1 MLRINQL
8 AKELGIA
15 NQEVI
20 EAAEKRLG
28 LQGKSH
34 SSNLTDDQA
43 DQIRRTFQGKQKG
56 APEAPPLA
64 VHKPSAAVKVVK
76 GGGAP
81 APSHGSD
88 SVEHGESS
96 AQPEAPKP
104 APAVLVKPAV
114 LIKKAEPAPEAP
126 SAPST
131 PETVK
136 PAAPAA
142 TTPEPATVASQ
153 PEGQAAATTPGA
165 AISQP
170 AVPEAAPAATQET
183 FSRLKVST
191 TPAAAAPRDEKPA
204 RYIQL
209 PPPRLTG
216 PGVARPAS
224 QPQPGVPSTPSGPRP
239 EVGARPIVQRP
250 GQAPAPSQVQRSGMP
265 QKEKAVLQMATNT
278 SRGEVRHDVPAPSS
292 PSRRPYIPPAITQL
306 RPDQGFTR
314 IKTSDT
320 PAPAPR
326 TQEPARYIQLPQSRP
341 ASTGGMS
348 RPGGPGARPS
358 GPGGPSRGPGGP
370 SRPGMGGARPGGP
383 GRPGMGGGRPG
394 GPGRGPTITNT
405 GPIDPNSQKGP
416 GRISQGGGKK
426 KKGGFVRTKEEEL
439 DLKLRQP
446 RSRAQQ
452 IATEYIEEEVGIVM
466 LSEGVTVKELAEKC
480 SRPAKDVVAKLLHRG
495 IFATINQPL
504 DTEMAKEIAREFGYL
519 ADIVSFE
526 EDVQISADEAAEVV
540 GEKLP
545 RSPVVTIMGHVDHG
559 KTSLLDAI
567 RKTKVAAGEIGGI
580 TQQVGAYHVDVKD
593 PNTGEMRQVVFLDT
607 PGHEAFT
614 KMRARCAKVTDIAIL
629 VVAADDGVMPQTVE
643 SINHA
648 KAADVPLVIAIN
660 KIDKPGAN
668 PDKVQQ
674 GLLQHGVQTEAYG
687 GDVPAVQVSAKTKQG
702 LDELLETLLL
712 VADLKELKA
721 VYDCPAA
728 GSIIEGRLDRGRG
741 PVATVL
747 VQQGALKA
755 GDIFVAGAT
764 MGRVRAMFNDLGQK
778 VTAVGPSSA
787 VQILGFEEVPSAGDN
802 FQVVEDEA
810 KARTIVSFRQEKA
823 KQVAQLRQRVT
834 LENLFSTIKD
844 GQVKE
849 LHLII
854 KGDTQGSVESLVGQL
869 ERLSTDKVRVRIL
882 HSAAGTVTEN
892 DVLLAEAS
900 KATIIAYHTKAER
913 KAEELAKEEG
923 VDLRFHD
930 IIYKVTEEIEQ
941 AMVGLLDAT
950 DKETIHGQA
959 EVRQIF
965 KVNKVVIAG
974 SFVTEGKVQRGYK
987 VRVKRGEETI
997 FTGGLKNLKRFKED
1011 VSEVKNGLDCGISLD
1026 GFDGLKEGDI
1036 LEFFSMEKVIA
1047 TSLG

>member
-8 AKELGIA
+8 AKELGVA

-20 EAAEKRLG
+20 ETCEKRLS

-43 DQIRRTFQGKQKG
+43 DQIRRALQGRPKG
-56 APEAPPLA
+56 AAEEPPLA
-64 VHKPSAAVKVVK
+64 LHKPSAAVRVVK
-76 GGGAP
+76 G
-81 APSHGSD
+81 PS
-88 SVEHGESS
+88 
-96 AQPEAPKP
+96 PAPKP
-104 APAVLVKPAV
+104 EPEPVRLAPAVLVK
-114 LIKKAEPAPEAP
+114 KAEPKPEPQPEPTAAPAPVAAAPSPAPQAEAP
-126 SAPST
+126 AT
-131 PETVK
+131 A
-136 PAAPAA
+136 AAPAA
-142 TTPEPATVASQ
+142 P
-153 PEGQAAATTPGA
+153 QAA
-165 AISQP
+165 SP
-170 AVPEAAPAATQET
+170 APAPAAAPEPPAEAPRET

-191 TPAAAAPRDEKPA
+191 TAPAPAPKAQEPA

-209 PPPRLTG
+209 PPVR
-216 PGVARPAS
+216 
-224 QPQPGVPSTPSGPRP
+224 QPGSAPAAPAASPSGPRP
-239 EVGARPIVQRP
+239 EAGARPIVQRP
-250 GQAPAPSQVQRSGMP
+250 GQAAGQVQRSGMP
-265 QKEKAVLQMATNT
+265 PKEKAVLQMATNT
-278 SRGEVRHDVPAPSS
+278 GRGEVRHEPLP
-292 PSRRPYIPPAITQL
+292 PTNPTRRPYIPPAITEM
-306 RPDQGFTR
+306 RTDQGYSR
-314 IKTSDT
+314 IKMSDT

-326 TQEPARYIQLPQSRP
+326 TQEPARYIQLPQQRP
-341 ASTGGMS
+341 VG
-348 RPGGPGARPS
+348 GARPS
-358 GPGGPSRGPGGP
+358 GPGGPSRPGMGAPRPGGPGGPSRGPGGP
-370 SRPGMGGARPGGP
+370 SRPGMGGPRPGGP
-383 GRPGMGGGRPG
+383 GGRPGMGGRPG
-394 GPGRGPTITNT
+394 GPGRGPSLPPA

-416 GRISQGGGKK
+416 GRGAHQGGKK
-426 KKGGFVRTKEEEL
+426 KKGGYVRSKEEEL

-452 IATEYIEEEVGIVM
+452 VAGEYIEEEIGIVM

-504 DTEMAKEIAREFGYL
+504 DTEMAKEIAREFGFL
-519 ADIVSFE
+519 ADIVTFE
-526 EDVQISADEAAEVV
+526 EDVQIMADEAGEVQ

-545 RSPVVTIMGHVDHG
+545 RPPVVTIMGHVDHG

-567 RKTKVAAGEIGGI
+567 RKTKVAAGEAGGI
-580 TQQVGAYHVDVKD
+580 TQHVGAYHVDVKD

-614 KMRARCAKVTDIAIL
+614 KMRARGAKVTDIAIL

-648 KAADVPLVIAIN
+648 KAADVPLVIAVN

-674 GLLQHGVQTEAYG
+674 GLLQHSVQTEAYG
-687 GDVPAVQVSAKTKQG
+687 GDVPAVLVSAKTKEG
-702 LDELLETLLL
+702 LDELLETILL
-712 VADLKELKA
+712 VADMKELKA

-747 VQQGALKA
+747 VQRGTLKA

-764 MGRVRAMFNDLGQK
+764 MGRVRAMFDDLGRK
-778 VTAVGPSSA
+778 VTEVGPSSA

-802 FQVVEDEA
+802 FQVVEDEP

-823 KQVAQLRQRVT
+823 KQAAQQKQRAT
-834 LENLFSTIKD
+834 LETLFSTLKD

-849 LHLII
+849 LALII
-854 KGDTQGSVESLVGQL
+854 KADTQGSVESLVGQL
-869 ERLSTDKVRVRIL
+869 ERLSTGKVRVRII

-900 KATIIAYHTKAER
+900 KATIIGFHTKAEK
-913 KAEELAKEEG
+913 KAQELAHEEG

-950 DKETIHGQA
+950 DKETIHGLA
-959 EVRQIF
+959 EVRQLF
-965 KVNKVVIAG
+965 KIGRVVIAG
-974 SFVTEGKVQRGYK
+974 SFVTEGKVQKTYK
-987 VRVKRGEETI
+987 VRVKRGEDTVFE
-997 FTGGLKNLKRFKED
+997 GALKSLKRFKED
-1011 VSEVKNGLDCGISLD
+1011 VAEVKNGLDCGIAIEGYD
-1026 GFDGLKEGDI
+1026 ELKEGDL
-1036 LEFFSMEKVIA
+1036 LEFYSREKVIA
-1047 TSLG
+1047 TTLS

>member
-8 AKELGIA
+8 AKELGVA

-20 EAAEKRLG
+20 EACEKRLG

-43 DQIRRTFQGKQKG
+43 DQLRRAFQGKHKG
-56 APEAPPLA
+56 ETEAPPLA
-64 VHKPSAAVKVVK
+64 LHKPSAAVKVVK
-76 GGGAP
+76 GP
-81 APSHGSD
+81 APVAPRPEPK
-88 SVEHGESS
+88 VEI
-96 AQPEAPKP
+96 PVEAPKA
-104 APAVLVKPAV
+104 APAVLVK
-114 LIKKAEPAPEAP
+114 KAEPKPEAQPEP
-126 SAPST
+126 S
-131 PETVK
+131 PE
-136 PAAPAA
+136 PHAAAPAA
-142 TTPEPATVASQ
+142 PPAAMPTPQAKPTEPAPAPTPAPAAS
-153 PEGQAAATTPGA
+153 
-165 AISQP
+165 
-170 AVPEAAPAATQET
+170 AAPAAAPAPVEAPAPAPAAEAPKET

-191 TPAAAAPRDEKPA
+191 GAAPAPREEKPA

-209 PPPRLTG
+209 PPT
-216 PGVARPAS
+216 RPAGAPAPQRPA
-224 QPQPGVPSTPSGPRP
+224 QPSAAQGSGPRP
-239 EVGARPIVQRP
+239 EAGARPIIQRP
-250 GQAPAPSQVQRSGMP
+250 GQAPAPRDVQRSGMP

-278 SRGEVRHDVPAPSS
+278 GRGEVRHDAPAPVA
-292 PSRRPYIPPAITQL
+292 PSRRPYIPPAITEL
-306 RPDQGFTR
+306 RPDQGFSR

-326 TQEPARYIQLPQSRP
+326 STEPARYIQLPQARP
-341 ASTGGMS
+341 A
-348 RPGGPGARPS
+348 PGSRPS
-358 GPGGPSRGPGGP
+358 GPGGRPGGP
-370 SRPGMGGARPGGP
+370 GSRPGGP
-383 GRPGMGGGRPG
+383 GRPGMGSRPGGPGRPGMGPRPG
-394 GPGRGPTITNT
+394 GPGRGPSIPAS

-416 GRISQGGGKK
+416 GRGAHVGGKK
-426 KKGGFVRTKEEEL
+426 KKGGYVRSKEEEL

-452 IATEYIEEEVGIVM
+452 VASEYIEEEIGIVM

-480 SRPAKDVVAKLLHRG
+480 NRPAKDVVAKLLHRG

-504 DTEMAKEIAREFGYL
+504 DTEMAKDIAREFGYL

-526 EDVQISADEAAEVV
+526 EDVQIAADESGEVA
-540 GEKLP
+540 GEKLSRP
-545 RSPVVTIMGHVDHG
+545 PVVTIMGHVDHG

-567 RKTKVAAGEIGGI
+567 RKTKVAAGEAGGI
-580 TQQVGAYHVDVKD
+580 TQHVGAYHVAVKD
-593 PNTGEMRQVVFLDT
+593 PNTGEKRKVVFLDT

-614 KMRARCAKVTDIAIL
+614 KMRARGAKVTDIAVL

-648 KAADVPLVIAIN
+648 KAADVPLVVAIN

-674 GLLQHGVQTEAYG
+674 GLLQYGVQTEAYG
-687 GDVPAVQVSAKTKQG
+687 GDVPAVLVSAKTQQG

-747 VQQGALKA
+747 VQRGTLKA

-764 MGRVRAMFNDLGQK
+764 MGRVRAMFDYLGQR
-778 VTAVGPSSA
+778 VTEAEPSTA

-802 FQVVEDEA
+802 FQVVEDEG

-823 KQVAQLRQRVT
+823 KQAAQQKQRAT
-834 LENLFSTIKD
+834 LETLFSTLKD

-849 LHLII
+849 LPLII
-854 KGDTQGSVESLVGQL
+854 KADTQGSVESLVGQL
-869 ERLSTDKVRVRIL
+869 ERLSTEKVRVRII

-900 KATIIAYHTKAER
+900 KATIIGFQTRAE
-913 KAEELAKEEG
+913 KKTEELAHEEG

-930 IIYKVTEEIEQ
+930 IIYKVTEEVEQ
-941 AMVGLLDAT
+941 AMVGMLDAT
-950 DKETIHGQA
+950 EKETVHGQA
-959 EVRQIF
+959 EVRQLF
-965 KVNKVVIAG
+965 KIGKAVIAG
-974 SFVTEGKVQRGYK
+974 SFVTEGKVQKSNK
-987 VRVKRGEETI
+987 VRVKRGEEVL
-997 FTGGLKNLKRFKED
+997 FEGGIKNLKRFKED
-1011 VSEVKNGLDCGISLD
+1011 VTEVKNGLDCGISLD
-1026 GFDGLKEGDI
+1026 GFDELKEGDI
-1036 LEFFSMEKVIA
+1036 LEFFSKEKVIA
-1047 TSLG
+1047 TSLS

>member
-8 AKELGIA
+8 AKELGVA

-20 EAAEKRLG
+20 EACEKRLG

-43 DQIRRTFQGKQKG
+43 EQLRRSLQGKQKG
-56 APEAPPLA
+56 EHEAPPLA
-64 VHKPSAAVKVVK
+64 LHKPSAAVRIVK
-76 GGGAP
+76 AP
-81 APSHGSD
+81 AEP
-88 SVEHGESS
+88 
-96 AQPEAPKP
+96 APQPEPPRP
-104 APAVLVKPAV
+104 APAVLVKKAEPRPE
-114 LIKKAEPAPEAP
+114 AEPAPAPRSEA
-126 SAPST
+126 S
-131 PETVK
+131 
-136 PAAPAA
+136 
-142 TTPEPATVASQ
+142 PEPR
-153 PEGQAAATTPGA
+153 PEVHVEVQAEPRPEPKVE
-165 AISQP
+165 AIQP
-170 AVPEAAPAATQET
+170 APEAAPEAAPAKPAAEPAPET
-183 FSRLKVST
+183 FSRLKISSG
-191 TPAAAAPRDEKPA
+191 TPAPAPRDDKPA

-209 PPPRLTG
+209 PPARPTGQAGPRPAPSTG
-216 PGVARPAS
+216 PS
-224 QPQPGVPSTPSGPRP
+224 QPSGPRP
-239 EVGARPIVQRP
+239 EAGARPIVQRP
-250 GQAPAPSQVQRSGMP
+250 GQNPSHVQRSGMP

-278 SRGEVRHDVPAPSS
+278 GRGEVRHEPLPPVQ
-292 PSRRPYIPPAITQL
+292 PSRRPYIPPAITEM
-306 RPDQGFTR
+306 RPEQGFSR

-326 TQEPARYIQLPQSRP
+326 STEPARYIQLPQARPAPGSRP
-341 ASTGGMS
+341 MGPGS
-348 RPGGPGARPS
+348 RPMG
-358 GPGGPSRGPGGP
+358 GPGGPNRGPGGP
-370 SRPGMGGARPGGP
+370 SRPGGPGSRPSGP
-383 GRPGMGGGRPG
+383 GRPGMGPRTG
-394 GPGRGPTITNT
+394 GPGRGPSIPAT

-416 GRISQGGGKK
+416 GRGAHVGGKK
-426 KKGGFVRTKEEEL
+426 KKGGYVRSKEEEL

-452 IATEYIEEEVGIVM
+452 VASEYIEDEIGIVM

-504 DTEMAKEIAREFGYL
+504 DTEMAKEIAREFGFL
-519 ADIVSFE
+519 ADIVTFE
-526 EDVQISADEAAEVV
+526 EDVQIMADEAGEIV

-545 RSPVVTIMGHVDHG
+545 RPPVVTIMGHVDHG

-567 RKTKVAAGEIGGI
+567 RKTKVAAGEAGGI
-580 TQQVGAYHVDVKD
+580 TQHVGAYHVDVKD
-593 PNTGEMRQVVFLDT
+593 PNTGLMRQVVFLDT

-614 KMRARCAKVTDIAIL
+614 KMRARGAKVTDIAVL

-660 KIDKPGAN
+660 KIDKPGAA

-674 GLLQHGVQTEAYG
+674 GLLQYSVQTEAYG
-687 GDVPAVQVSAKTKQG
+687 GDVPAVLVSAKTKQG

-712 VADLKELKA
+712 VADMKELKA

-747 VQQGALKA
+747 VQRGTLKA

-778 VTAVGPSSA
+778 VAEVGPSSA

-802 FQVVEDEA
+802 FQVVEDEP
-810 KARTIVSFRQEKA
+810 KARAIVTFRQEKA
-823 KQVAQLRQRVT
+823 KQAAQQKQRAT
-834 LENLFSTIKD
+834 LETLFSTLKD

-849 LHLII
+849 LALII

-869 ERLSTDKVRVRIL
+869 ERLSTDKVRVRII

-900 KATIIAYHTKAER
+900 KATIIGFHTKAE
-913 KAEELAKEEG
+913 KKTEELAREEG

-941 AMVGLLDAT
+941 AMVGMLDAT
-950 DKETIHGQA
+950 EKETIHGLA
-959 EVRQIF
+959 EVRQLF
-965 KVNKVVIAG
+965 KIGRVVIAG
-974 SFVTEGKVQRGYK
+974 SFVTEGKVQRAYK
-987 VRVKRGEETI
+987 VRVKRGEEVL
-997 FTGGLKNLKRFKED
+997 FEGGLKNLKRFKED

-1026 GFDGLKEGDI
+1026 GYDELKEGDL
-1036 LEFFSMEKVIA
+1036 LEFFSKEKVIA
-1047 TSLG
+1047 TSLS

>member
-8 AKELGIA
+8 AKELGVA

-20 EAAEKRLG
+20 EACDKRLG

-43 DQIRRTFQGKQKG
+43 DQIRRAFQGKHKG
-56 APEAPPLA
+56 ESEAPPLA
-64 VHKPSAAVKVVK
+64 LHKPSAAVKVVK
-76 GGGAP
+76 AP
-81 APSHGSD
+81 NLPPAKAEAEPR
-88 SVEHGESS
+88 
-96 AQPEAPKP
+96 PEPAKP
-104 APAVLVKPAV
+104 APAVLVK
-114 LIKKAEPAPEAP
+114 KAEPRPEPRLEPQA
-126 SAPST
+126 
-131 PETVK
+131 EH
-136 PAAPAA
+136 AAPAA
-142 TTPEPATVASQ
+142 PVAISAPVPQ
-153 PEGQAAATTPGA
+153 AEAKEVKADSAAASSEPPA
-165 AISQP
+165 APQT
-170 AVPEAAPAATQET
+170 PAATEPAPAPAKVEAPQET

-191 TPAAAAPRDEKPA
+191 GTPAPAPRDEKPA

-209 PPPRLTG
+209 PPARPTG
-216 PGVARPAS
+216 PAAPRPA
-224 QPQPGVPSTPSGPRP
+224 QPGPAGTPSGSGPRP
-239 EVGARPIVQRP
+239 EAGARPMVQRP
-250 GQAPAPSQVQRSGMP
+250 GQASVPGNVQRSGMP
-265 QKEKAVLQMATNT
+265 QKEKAVLPMATNT
-278 SRGEVRHDVPAPSS
+278 GRGEVRHEAPVPIS
-292 PSRRPYIPPAITQL
+292 PSRRPYIPPAITEM
-306 RPDQGFTR
+306 RPDQGFSR

-326 TQEPARYIQLPQSRP
+326 STEPARYIQLPQARPAPGSRP
-341 ASTGGMS
+341 SGPGS
-348 RPGGPGARPS
+348 RPGGPGSRPG
-358 GPGGPSRGPGGP
+358 GPGGPG
-370 SRPGMGGARPGGP
+370 RPGMGSRPGGP
-383 GRPGMGGGRPG
+383 GRPGMGSRPG
-394 GPGRGPTITNT
+394 GPGRGPSIPAS

-416 GRISQGGGKK
+416 GRGAHVGGKK
-426 KKGGFVRTKEEEL
+426 KKGGYVRSKEEEL

-452 IATEYIEEEVGIVM
+452 VASEYIEEEIGIVM

-480 SRPAKDVVAKLLHRG
+480 NRPAKDVVAKLLHRG

-504 DTEMAKEIAREFGYL
+504 DTEMAKDIAREFGFL

-526 EDVQISADEAAEVV
+526 EDVQIAADESGEVV

-545 RSPVVTIMGHVDHG
+545 RPPVVTIMGHVDHG

-567 RKTKVAAGEIGGI
+567 RKTKVAAGEAGGI
-580 TQQVGAYHVDVKD
+580 TQHVGAYHVNVKD
-593 PNTGEMRQVVFLDT
+593 PNTGEMRKVVFLDT

-614 KMRARCAKVTDIAIL
+614 KMRARGAKVTDIAVL

-648 KAADVPLVIAIN
+648 KAADVPLVVAIN

-674 GLLQHGVQTEAYG
+674 GLLQHSVQTEAYG
-687 GDVPAVQVSAKTKQG
+687 GDVPAVLVSAKTQQG

-747 VQQGALKA
+747 VQRGTLRT

-764 MGRVRAMFNDLGQK
+764 MGRVRAMFDYLGQR
-778 VTAVGPSSA
+778 VTEAGPSSA

-802 FQVVEDEA
+802 FQVVEDEP

-823 KQVAQLRQRVT
+823 KQAAHLKQRAT
-834 LENLFSTIKD
+834 LETLFSTIKD

-849 LHLII
+849 LALII
-854 KGDTQGSVESLVGQL
+854 KADTQGSVESLVGQL
-869 ERLSTDKVRVRIL
+869 ERLSTDKVRVRII

-900 KATIIAYHTKAER
+900 KATIIGFHTKAE
-913 KAEELAKEEG
+913 KKTEELAREEG

-941 AMVGLLDAT
+941 AMVGMLDAT
-950 DKETIHGQA
+950 EKETVHGQA
-959 EVRQIF
+959 EVRQLF
-965 KVNKVVIAG
+965 KIGRTVIAG
-974 SFVTEGKVQRGYK
+974 CFVTEGKVQKSHK
-987 VRVKRGEETI
+987 VRVKRGEETL
-997 FTGGLKNLKRFKED
+997 FEGALKSLKRFKED
-1011 VSEVKNGLDCGISLD
+1011 VTEVKNGLDCGIAID
-1026 GFDGLKEGDI
+1026 GFDLLKEGDL
-1036 LEFFSMEKVIA
+1036 LEFFSKEKVIA
-1047 TSLG
+1047 TSLS

>member
-8 AKELGIA
+8 AKELGVA

-20 EAAEKRLG
+20 EACEKRLG

-43 DQIRRTFQGKQKG
+43 DQLRRGFQGKHKG
-56 APEAPPLA
+56 EQEAPPLA
-64 VHKPSAAVKVVK
+64 LHKPSAAVKVVK
-76 GGGAP
+76 GPAP
-81 APSHGSD
+81 AAPA
-88 SVEHGESS
+88 VRLEPKAEPRPEP
-96 AQPEAPKP
+96 QPEPAKP
-104 APAVLVKPAV
+104 APAVLVKKAEP
-114 LIKKAEPAPEAP
+114 KPEPPAEPAPEAQP
-126 SAPST
+126 APKAVE
-131 PETVK
+131 PVVAE
-136 PAAPAA
+136 APAA
-142 TTPEPATVASQ
+142 E
-153 PEGQAAATTPGA
+153 
-165 AISQP
+165 
-170 AVPEAAPAATQET
+170 APAKVPAPAPAPAEPVQET

-191 TPAAAAPRDEKPA
+191 AAPAPAPREDKPA

-209 PPPRLTG
+209 PPARPTG
-216 PGVARPAS
+216 PAAQRPAQAPATT
-224 QPQPGVPSTPSGPRP
+224 QPQAPAGGPRP
-239 EVGARPIVQRP
+239 EAGARPIVQRP
-250 GQAPAPSQVQRSGMP
+250 GQSPSNVQRSGMP

-278 SRGEVRHDVPAPSS
+278 GRGEVRHEPIQPVTPA
-292 PSRRPYIPPAITQL
+292 RRPYIPPAITEM
-306 RPDQGFTR
+306 RTDQGFSR

-326 TQEPARYIQLPQSRP
+326 STEPARYIQLPQARP
-341 ASTGGMS
+341 A
-348 RPGGPGARPS
+348 PGSRPS
-358 GPGGPSRGPGGP
+358 GPGGRPGGPGGPGRGPGGP
-370 SRPGMGGARPGGP
+370 GGRPGGP
-383 GRPGMGGGRPG
+383 GGRPGGPGGRPGMGSRPG
-394 GPGRGPTITNT
+394 GPGRGPSIPAS

-416 GRISQGGGKK
+416 GRGAHVGGKK
-426 KKGGFVRTKEEEL
+426 KKGGYVRSKEEEL

-452 IATEYIEEEVGIVM
+452 VASEYIEEEIGIVM

-480 SRPAKDVVAKLLHRG
+480 NRPAKDVVAKLLHRG

-504 DTEMAKEIAREFGYL
+504 DTEMAKDIAREFGFL

-526 EDVQISADEAAEVV
+526 EDVQIMADESGEVQ
-540 GEKLP
+540 GEKRP
-545 RSPVVTIMGHVDHG
+545 RPPVVTIMGHVDHG

-567 RKTKVAAGEIGGI
+567 RKTKVAAGEAGGI
-580 TQQVGAYHVDVKD
+580 TQHVGAYHVDVKD

-614 KMRARCAKVTDIAIL
+614 KMRARGAKVTDIAIL

-648 KAADVPLVIAIN
+648 KAADVPLVVAVN
-660 KIDKPGAN
+660 KVDKPGAN

-674 GLLQHGVQTEAYG
+674 GLLQHSVQTEAYG
-687 GDVPAVQVSAKTKQG
+687 GDVPAVLVSAKTKQG
-702 LDELLETLLL
+702 LDELLETILL

-741 PVATVL
+741 PVATLL
-747 VQQGALKA
+747 VQRGTLKA

-764 MGRVRAMFNDLGQK
+764 MGRVRAMFDDLGRK
-778 VTAVGPSSA
+778 VTEVGPSSA

-810 KARTIVSFRQEKA
+810 KARSIVTFRQEKA
-823 KQVAQLRQRVT
+823 KQAAQQKQRAT
-834 LENLFSTIKD
+834 LETLFSTIKD

-849 LHLII
+849 LALII
-854 KGDTQGSVESLVGQL
+854 KADTQGSVESLVGQL
-869 ERLSTDKVRVRIL
+869 ERLSTDKVRVRII

-900 KATIIAYHTKAER
+900 KATIIGFHTKAE
-913 KAEELAKEEG
+913 KKTEELAREEG

-941 AMVGLLDAT
+941 AMVGMLDAT
-950 DKETIHGQA
+950 EKETVHGQA
-959 EVRQIF
+959 EVRQLF
-965 KVNKVVIAG
+965 KIGRTVIAG
-974 SFVTEGKVQRGYK
+974 SFVTEGKVQKSFK
-987 VRVKRGEETI
+987 VRVKRGEAVLFE
-997 FTGGLKNLKRFKED
+997 GGLKNLKRFKED
-1011 VSEVKNGLDCGISLD
+1011 VTEVKNGLDCGISLD
-1026 GFDGLKEGDI
+1026 GFDELKEGDI
-1036 LEFFSMEKVIA
+1036 LEFFSKEKVIA
-1047 TSLG
+1047 TSLS

>member
-8 AKELGIA
+8 AKELGVA

-20 EAAEKRLG
+20 EACEKRLG

-43 DQIRRTFQGKQKG
+43 DQLRRGFQGKGKG
-56 APEAPPLA
+56 EDEASPLA
-64 VHKPSAAVKVVK
+64 LHKPSAAVKVVK
-76 GGGAP
+76 GP
-81 APSHGSD
+81 APSH
-88 SVEHGESS
+88 
-96 AQPEAPKP
+96 QPEAKPEPKHEPQVEAPRP
-104 APAVLVKPAV
+104 APAVLVK
-114 LIKKAEPAPEAP
+114 KAEPKPEARPETRPEPEAPKAEAPAPSVTAVAPAAPVPQATTPVPESPAAAPVRPAAPEAP
-126 SAPST
+126 
-131 PETVK
+131 V
-136 PAAPAA
+136 
-142 TTPEPATVASQ
+142 
-153 PEGQAAATTPGA
+153 
-165 AISQP
+165 
-170 AVPEAAPAATQET
+170 ET
-183 FSRLKVST
+183 FSRLKIST
-191 TPAAAAPRDEKPA
+191 AAPAPPPREDKPA

-209 PPPRLTG
+209 PPARPTG
-216 PGVARPAS
+216 PGAQRPA
-224 QPQPGVPSTPSGPRP
+224 QPSAQNPASGSGPRP
-239 EVGARPIVQRP
+239 EAGARPIVQRP
-250 GQAPAPSQVQRSGMP
+250 GQSPSNVQRSGMP

-278 SRGEVRHDVPAPSS
+278 GRGEVRHEPPAPVQ
-292 PSRRPYIPPAITQL
+292 PSRRPYIPPAITEM
-306 RPDQGFTR
+306 RPDQGFSR

-320 PAPAPR
+320 PAPPPR
-326 TQEPARYIQLPQSRP
+326 STEPARYIQLPQARPAPGSRP
-341 ASTGGMS
+341 SGPGGRPGGPGGPGS
-348 RPGGPGARPS
+348 RGPGGPGGRPGGPGARPG
-358 GPGGPSRGPGGP
+358 GPGG
-370 SRPGMGGARPGGP
+370 RPGGP
-383 GRPGMGGGRPG
+383 GGRPG
-394 GPGRGPTITNT
+394 GPGRGPSIPAS

-416 GRISQGGGKK
+416 GRGAHVGGKK
-426 KKGGFVRTKEEEL
+426 KKGGYVRSKEEEL

-452 IATEYIEEEVGIVM
+452 VASEYIEEEIGIVM

-480 SRPAKDVVAKLLHRG
+480 NRPAKDVVAKLLHRG

-504 DTEMAKEIAREFGYL
+504 DTEMAKDIAREFGYL

-526 EDVQISADEAAEVV
+526 EDVQIMADESAEVQ
-540 GEKLP
+540 GEKRP
-545 RSPVVTIMGHVDHG
+545 RPPVVTIMGHVDHG

-567 RKTKVAAGEIGGI
+567 RKTKVAAGEAGGI
-580 TQQVGAYHVDVKD
+580 TQHVGAYHVDVKD
-593 PNTGEMRQVVFLDT
+593 PNTGELRQVVFLDT

-614 KMRARCAKVTDIAIL
+614 KMRARGAKVTDIAIL

-648 KAADVPLVIAIN
+648 KAADVPLVVAVN

-674 GLLQHGVQTEAYG
+674 GLLQHSVQTEAYG
-687 GDVPAVQVSAKTKQG
+687 GDVPAVLVSAKTKQG

-747 VQQGALKA
+747 VQNGTLKA

-764 MGRVRAMFNDLGQK
+764 MGRVRAMFDDLGRK
-778 VTAVGPSSA
+778 VTEAGPSSA

-810 KARTIVSFRQEKA
+810 KARTIATFRQEKA
-823 KQVAQLRQRVT
+823 KQAAQQKQRAT
-834 LENLFSTIKD
+834 LETLFSTIKD

-849 LHLII
+849 LPLII
-854 KGDTQGSVESLVGQL
+854 KADTQGSVESLVGQL
-869 ERLSTDKVRVRIL
+869 ERLSTEKVRVRII

-900 KATIIAYHTKAER
+900 KATIIGFHTKAE
-913 KAEELAKEEG
+913 KKTEELAREEG

-941 AMVGLLDAT
+941 AMVGMLDAT
-950 DKETIHGQA
+950 EKETIHGQA
-959 EVRQIF
+959 EVRQLF
-965 KVNKVVIAG
+965 KIGRTVIAG
-974 SFVTEGKVQRGYK
+974 SFVTEGKVQKTFK
-987 VRVKRGEETI
+987 VRVKRGEDVLFE
-997 FTGGLKNLKRFKED
+997 GGLKNLKRFKED
-1011 VSEVKNGLDCGISLD
+1011 VTEVKNGLDCGISLD
-1026 GFDGLKEGDI
+1026 GFDELKEGDV
-1036 LEFFSMEKVIA
+1036 LEFYSKEKVIA
-1047 TSLG
+1047 TSLS

>member
-8 AKELGIA
+8 AKELGVA

-20 EAAEKRLG
+20 EACEKRLG

-43 DQIRRTFQGKQKG
+43 EQLRRSLQGKQKG
-56 APEAPPLA
+56 EHEAPPLA
-64 VHKPSAAVKVVK
+64 LHKPSAAVRIVK
-76 GGGAP
+76 AP
-81 APSHGSD
+81 AEP
-88 SVEHGESS
+88 
-96 AQPEAPKP
+96 APQPEPPRP
-104 APAVLVKPAV
+104 APAVLVKKAEPRPE
-114 LIKKAEPAPEAP
+114 AEPAPAPRSEA
-126 SAPST
+126 S
-131 PETVK
+131 
-136 PAAPAA
+136 
-142 TTPEPATVASQ
+142 PEPQ
-153 PEGQAAATTPGA
+153 PEVHVEVQAEPRPEPKVEAV
-165 AISQP
+165 QP
-170 AVPEAAPAATQET
+170 TPEAAPAKPVAEPAPET
-183 FSRLKVST
+183 FSRLKISSS
-191 TPAAAAPRDEKPA
+191 TPAPAPRDDKPA

-209 PPPRLTG
+209 PPARPTGQAGPRPAPSTG
-216 PGVARPAS
+216 PS
-224 QPQPGVPSTPSGPRP
+224 QPSGPRP
-239 EVGARPIVQRP
+239 EAGARPIVQRP
-250 GQAPAPSQVQRSGMP
+250 GQNPSHVQRSGMP

-278 SRGEVRHDVPAPSS
+278 GRGEVRHEPLPPVQ
-292 PSRRPYIPPAITQL
+292 PSRRPYIPPAITEM
-306 RPDQGFTR
+306 RPEQGFSR

-326 TQEPARYIQLPQSRP
+326 STEPARYIQLPQARPAPGSRP
-341 ASTGGMS
+341 MGPGS
-348 RPGGPGARPS
+348 RPMG
-358 GPGGPSRGPGGP
+358 GPGGPNRGPGGP
-370 SRPGMGGARPGGP
+370 SRPGGPGSRPSGP
-383 GRPGMGGGRPG
+383 GRPGMGPRTG
-394 GPGRGPTITNT
+394 GPGRGPSIPAT

-416 GRISQGGGKK
+416 GRGAHVGGKK
-426 KKGGFVRTKEEEL
+426 KKGGYVRSKEEEL

-452 IATEYIEEEVGIVM
+452 VASEYIEDEIGIVM

-504 DTEMAKEIAREFGYL
+504 DTEMAKEIAREFGFL
-519 ADIVSFE
+519 ADIVTFE
-526 EDVQISADEAAEVV
+526 EDVQIMADEAGEVQ

-545 RSPVVTIMGHVDHG
+545 RPPVVTIMGHVDHG

-567 RKTKVAAGEIGGI
+567 RKTKVAAGEAGGI
-580 TQQVGAYHVDVKD
+580 TQHVGAYHVDVKD
-593 PNTGEMRQVVFLDT
+593 PNTGLMRQVVFLDT

-614 KMRARCAKVTDIAIL
+614 KMRARGAKVTDIAVL

-648 KAADVPLVIAIN
+648 KAADVPLVVAIN

-674 GLLQHGVQTEAYG
+674 GLLQYSVQTETYG
-687 GDVPAVQVSAKTKQG
+687 GDVPAVLVSAKTKQG

-712 VADLKELKA
+712 VADMKELKA

-747 VQQGALKA
+747 VQRGTLRA

-764 MGRVRAMFNDLGQK
+764 MGRVRAMFDDLGRK
-778 VTAVGPSSA
+778 VTEAGPSSA

-802 FQVVEDEA
+802 YQVVEDEP
-810 KARTIVSFRQEKA
+810 KARTIVTFRQEKA
-823 KQVAQLRQRVT
+823 KQAAQQKQRAT
-834 LENLFSTIKD
+834 LETLFSTLKD

-849 LHLII
+849 LPLII

-869 ERLSTDKVRVRIL
+869 ERLSTEKVRVRII

-900 KATIIAYHTKAER
+900 KATIIGFHTKAE
-913 KAEELAKEEG
+913 KKTVELAHEEG

-959 EVRQIF
+959 EIRQLF
-965 KVNKVVIAG
+965 KIGRVVIAG
-974 SFVTEGKVQRGYK
+974 SFVTEGKVQKSNK
-987 VRVKRGEETI
+987 VRVKRGEETL
-997 FTGGLKNLKRFKED
+997 FEGTLKSLKRFKED
-1011 VSEVKNGLDCGISLD
+1011 VSEVKNGLDCGIAIEGYD
-1026 GFDGLKEGDI
+1026 ELKEGDV
-1036 LEFFSMEKVIA
+1036 LEFYSREKVIA
-1047 TSLG
+1047 TSLS

>member
-8 AKELGIA
+8 AKELGVA

-20 EAAEKRLG
+20 EACEKRLG

-43 DQIRRTFQGKQKG
+43 EQLRRSLQGKQKG
-56 APEAPPLA
+56 EHEAPPLA
-64 VHKPSAAVKVVK
+64 LHKPSAAVRIVK
-76 GGGAP
+76 AP
-81 APSHGSD
+81 AEP
-88 SVEHGESS
+88 
-96 AQPEAPKP
+96 APQPEPPRP
-104 APAVLVKPAV
+104 APAVLVKKAEPRPE
-114 LIKKAEPAPEAP
+114 AEPAPAPRSEA
-126 SAPST
+126 S
-131 PETVK
+131 
-136 PAAPAA
+136 
-142 TTPEPATVASQ
+142 PEPR
-153 PEGQAAATTPGA
+153 PEVHVEVQAEPRPEPKVE
-165 AISQP
+165 AIQP
-170 AVPEAAPAATQET
+170 APEAAPEAAPAKPAAEPAPET
-183 FSRLKVST
+183 FSRLKISSG
-191 TPAAAAPRDEKPA
+191 TPAPAPRDDKPA

-209 PPPRLTG
+209 PPARPTGQAGPRPAPSTG
-216 PGVARPAS
+216 PS
-224 QPQPGVPSTPSGPRP
+224 QPSGPRP
-239 EVGARPIVQRP
+239 EAGARPIVQRP
-250 GQAPAPSQVQRSGMP
+250 GQNPSHVQRSGMP

-278 SRGEVRHDVPAPSS
+278 GRGEVRHEPLPPVQ
-292 PSRRPYIPPAITQL
+292 PSRRPYIPPAITEM
-306 RPDQGFTR
+306 RPEQGFSR

-326 TQEPARYIQLPQSRP
+326 STEPARYIQLPQARPAPGSRP
-341 ASTGGMS
+341 MGPGS
-348 RPGGPGARPS
+348 RPMG
-358 GPGGPSRGPGGP
+358 GPGGPNRGPGGP
-370 SRPGMGGARPGGP
+370 SRPGGPGSRPSGP
-383 GRPGMGGGRPG
+383 GRPGMGPRTG
-394 GPGRGPTITNT
+394 GPGRGPSIPAT

-416 GRISQGGGKK
+416 GRGAHVGGKK
-426 KKGGFVRTKEEEL
+426 KKGGYVRSKEEEL

-452 IATEYIEEEVGIVM
+452 VASEYIEDEIGIVM

-504 DTEMAKEIAREFGYL
+504 DTEMAKEIAREFGFL
-519 ADIVSFE
+519 ADIVTFE
-526 EDVQISADEAAEVV
+526 EDVQIMADEAGEIV

-545 RSPVVTIMGHVDHG
+545 RPPVVTIMGHVDHG

-567 RKTKVAAGEIGGI
+567 RKTKVAAGEAGGI
-580 TQQVGAYHVDVKD
+580 TQHVGAYHVDVKD
-593 PNTGEMRQVVFLDT
+593 PNTGLMRQVVFLDT

-614 KMRARCAKVTDIAIL
+614 KMRARGAKVTDIAVL

-660 KIDKPGAN
+660 KIDKPGAA

-674 GLLQHGVQTEAYG
+674 GLLQYSVQTEAYG
-687 GDVPAVQVSAKTKQG
+687 GDVPAVLVSAKTKQG

-712 VADLKELKA
+712 VADMKELKA

-747 VQQGALKA
+747 VQRGTLKA

-778 VTAVGPSSA
+778 VAEVGPSSA

-802 FQVVEDEA
+802 FQVVEDEP
-810 KARTIVSFRQEKA
+810 KARAIVTFRQEKA
-823 KQVAQLRQRVT
+823 KQAAQQKQRAT
-834 LENLFSTIKD
+834 LETLFSTLKD

-849 LHLII
+849 LALII

-869 ERLSTDKVRVRIL
+869 ERLSTDKVRVRII

-900 KATIIAYHTKAER
+900 KATIIGFHTKAE
-913 KAEELAKEEG
+913 KKTEELAREEG

-941 AMVGLLDAT
+941 AMVGMLDAT
-950 DKETIHGQA
+950 EKETIHGLA
-959 EVRQIF
+959 EVRQLF
-965 KVNKVVIAG
+965 KIGRVVIAG
-974 SFVTEGKVQRGYK
+974 SFVTEGKVQRAYK
-987 VRVKRGEETI
+987 VRVKRGEEVL
-997 FTGGLKNLKRFKED
+997 FEGGLKNLKRFKED

-1026 GFDGLKEGDI
+1026 GYDELKEGDL
-1036 LEFFSMEKVIA
+1036 LEFFTKEKVIA
-1047 TSLG
+1047 TSLN

>member
-1 MLRINQL
+1 
-8 AKELGIA
+8 
-15 NQEVI
+15 
-20 EAAEKRLG
+20 
-28 LQGKSH
+28 
-34 SSNLTDDQA
+34 
-43 DQIRRTFQGKQKG
+43 
-56 APEAPPLA
+56 
-64 VHKPSAAVKVVK
+64 
-76 GGGAP
+76 
-81 APSHGSD
+81 
-88 SVEHGESS
+88 
-96 AQPEAPKP
+96 
-104 APAVLVKPAV
+104 
-114 LIKKAEPAPEAP
+114 
-126 SAPST
+126 
-131 PETVK
+131 
-136 PAAPAA
+136 
-142 TTPEPATVASQ
+142 
-153 PEGQAAATTPGA
+153 
-165 AISQP
+165 
-170 AVPEAAPAATQET
+170 
-183 FSRLKVST
+183 
-191 TPAAAAPRDEKPA
+191 
-204 RYIQL
+204 
-209 PPPRLTG
+209 
-216 PGVARPAS
+216 
-224 QPQPGVPSTPSGPRP
+224 
-239 EVGARPIVQRP
+239 
-250 GQAPAPSQVQRSGMP
+250 MP

-278 SRGEVRHDVPAPSS
+278 SRGEVRHDIPAPVN

-314 IKTSDT
+314 IKTSD
-320 PAPAPR
+320 APAPTPR
-326 TQEPARYIQLPQSRP
+326 PQEPARYIQLPQSRP

-358 GPGGPSRGPGGP
+358 GPGGPNRGPGGP
-370 SRPGMGGARPGGP
+370 GRPGMGGPRPGGP
-383 GRPGMGGGRPG
+383 SRPGMGGGRPG

-452 IATEYIEEEVGIVM
+452 VATEYIEEEVGIVM

-480 SRPAKDVVAKLLHRG
+480 NRPAKDVVAKLLHRG

-540 GEKLP
+540 GEKKP

-614 KMRARCAKVTDIAIL
+614 KMRARGAKVTDIAIL

-660 KIDKPGAN
+660 KIDKPGAT

-712 VADLKELKA
+712 VADMKELKA
-721 VYDCPAA
+721 VYDCSAA

-747 VQQGALKA
+747 IQNGTLKA

-764 MGRVRAMFNDLGQK
+764 MGRVRAMFSDLGHK
-778 VTAVGPSSA
+778 VLEAGPSSA
-787 VQILGFEEVPSAGDN
+787 VQILGFEDVPSAGDN
-802 FQVVEDEA
+802 FQVVEDES

-823 KQVAQLRQRVT
+823 KQAAQLRQRVT

-849 LHLII
+849 LPLII

-974 SFVTEGKVQRGYK
+974 SFVTEGKVQRAYK
-987 VRVKRGEETI
+987 VRVKRGEDII

-1047 TSLG
+1047 TTLG